1 MPLQSRLRLIKRSR
15 LYEYRGDFRG
25 VPPVTRGVYVLYRE
39 RLPKR
44 KSGRPIYE
52 VSHIGVAGVATE
64 ATTGMSSRLKNHHK
78 NKAGW
83 THYSIFEVHDNVRGK
98 RSESSRVCCSGSFG
112 TTRGL
117 LCQTS
122 SSAGKCS
129 IDCLAR
135 TSGSDRHLQC
145 MKKKGTRWRVSF
157 VFEPGFAI

>member
-1 MPLQSRLRLIKRSR
+1 MHRSIIKRCR
-15 LYEYRGDFRG
+15 LYEHRGDFRG

-83 THYSIFEVHDNVRGK
+83 THYSIFEVHDNVRGEEI
-98 RSESSRVCCSGSFG
+98 RELE
-112 TTRGL
+112 GL
-117 LCQTS
+117 LLRIFRDDPRVALSNEQLG
-122 SSAGKCS
+122 GKV
-129 IDCLAR
+129 LNR
-135 TSGSDRHLQC
+135 LSGKDLW
-145 MKKKGTRWRVSF
+145 K
-157 VFEPGFAI
+157 

>member
-83 THYSIFEVHDNVRGK
+83 THYSIFEVHDNVRGEEI
-98 RSESSRVCCSGSFG
+98 RELE
-112 TTRGL
+112 GL
-117 LCQTS
+117 LLRIFRDDPRVALSNEQLG
-122 SSAGKCS
+122 GKV
-129 IDCLAR
+129 LNR
-135 TSGSDRHLQC
+135 LSGKDLW
-145 MKKKGTRWRVSF
+145 K
-157 VFEPGFAI
+157 